1 MPLEKMGKYMNTT
14 KKCLAGIA
22 AVILICVVVT
32 GTVSA
37 YDADTACQSANEIIS
52 STNNTTS
59 LELVGFYSDYSLR
72 QFRILTEYIL
82 NPEETTCGQIRQYI
96 EELDPGQELS
106 EMILTTVAGEERI
119 SYKLSPETS
128 LFVKLAEPVDFPDPQ
143 RYADKMMLYF
153 KIIGYHGKDT
163 APNNA
168 SSLNPDDIFRSRNG
182 ITRST
187 ILEDLFRTQD
197 EENFAS
203 APLTNSA
210 LQLGSPW
217 GISDTGIARTPDSA
231 AGRLIVQPGQSG
243 FASIGSDLI
252 GNYRR
257 SR

>member
-1 MPLEKMGKYMNTT
+1 MNTT
-14 KKCLAGIA
+14 KKCLACTA
-22 AVILICVVVT
+22 VVILICVFVT

-52 STNNTTS
+52 STNNTTA

-72 QFRILTEYIL
+72 QFRVLTEYIL

-128 LFVKLAEPVDFPDPQ
+128 LFVKLPEPVDFPDPQ

-153 KIIGYHGKDT
+153 KIIGYNGRSDSK
-163 APNNA
+163 NNDA
-168 SSLNPDDIFRSRNG
+168 SSLNPEDIFKSKNSITPSIILDDLFGSRGSNNPASSFMSNAALNSRNTFNIG
-182 ITRST
+182 DSKLSRI
-187 ILEDLFRTQD
+187 
-197 EENFAS
+197 
-203 APLTNSA
+203 NSA
-210 LQLGSPW
+210 K
-217 GISDTGIARTPDSA
+217 TA
-231 AGRLIVQPGQSG
+231 LIVQTGQHD

-252 GNYRR
+252 ENYRQG
-257 SR
+257 